1 MPKYENKADYASSFA
16 SLLLLL
22 WDFSY
27 FSEFQI
33 FFTNEIFL
41 CKLKTSLEACF
52 FVARFLHRV
61 DTFYILLVYILIHLF
76 IY

>member
-1 MPKYENKADYASSFA
+1 MLLHFRNYSY
-16 SLLLLL
+16 LLLR
-22 WDFSY
+22 DFSY

-61 DTFYILLVYILIHLF
+61 DTFYILLVYTLIHLF